1 MHVELFTSTMLTYR
15 GHGVT
20 TCEVV
25 VDRVVGATED
35 VVVGAANVV
44 VGATEDVVVGST
56 NVVVGATSD
65 VVFGVDKATDNVVVG
80 ATNDVVFGVDKATD
94 NVVVEK
100 HVGHVVFVATKNAA
114 RSDGHLK

>member
-1 MHVELFTSTMLTYR
+1 MLTYR

-25 VDRVVGATED
+25 VDRVVGATGD

-44 VGATEDVVVGST
+44 VGATS
-56 NVVVGATSD
+56 
-65 VVFGVDKATDNVVVG
+65 
-80 ATNDVVFGVDKATD
+80 DVVFGVDKATD

>member
-1 MHVELFTSTMLTYR
+1 MLTYR

-25 VDRVVGATED
+25 VDNMVVGATGD

-44 VGATEDVVVGST
+44 VGATEDVVVG
-56 NVVVGATSD
+56 
-65 VVFGVDKATDNVVVG
+65 
-80 ATNDVVFGVDKATD
+80 ATNDLVFGVDKATD

>member
-1 MHVELFTSTMLTYR
+1 MTYR

-25 VDRVVGATED
+25 VDRVVGATGD
-35 VVVGAANVV
+35 VVVVV
-44 VGATEDVVVGST
+44 VGATED
-56 NVVVGATSD
+56 VVVGATSD

>member
-1 MHVELFTSTMLTYR
+1 MELFTSTMLTYR

-25 VDRVVGATED
+25 VDRATGD
-35 VVVGAANVV
+35 VVVGATNVVVGATNVV
-44 VGATEDVVVGST
+44 VGATED
-56 NVVVGATSD
+56 VVVGATSD
-65 VVFGVDKATDNVVVG
+65 VVFGVDKATDN
-80 ATNDVVFGVDKATD
+80 VVFGVDKATD

-100 HVGHVVFVATKNAA
+100 HVGHVVFVATKKAA